1 MFLEK
6 ISTHPDE
13 FETFTL
19 IILTGLVTGGPYN
32 QLGTA
37 VPVML
42 GHSEEISKIPGAKA
56 CIIALME
63 GFGQFMCGVSVLI
76 VP

>member
-1 MFLEK
+1 M
-6 ISTHPDE
+6 
-13 FETFTL
+13 
-19 IILTGLVTGGPYN
+19 TGGPYS

-42 GHSEEISKIPGAKA
+42 GHSEEIKRKPGAKA